1 MQEFGW
7 KKIEGFPLKQ
17 IILRKFTFCSEP
29 IFISNDLFTF
39 ECQQYRLIIMCPTGN
54 SDGYEKCNKFKLPS
68 TLWPTF
74 TTICNQNQIRI
85 VITFLNALQL
95 CDFNEI
101 FNASFIIIYCTFWFD
116 VIIALLN
123 FDLGRERV
131 FFFSILLFAYF
142 AVVQF
147 LRNILCTHILLLY
160 FCTIKLL
167 YFKLLYAFETYKANM
182 NELDFLEVAKCFFLW
197 MKFHT

>member
-1 MQEFGW
+1 M
-7 KKIEGFPLKQ
+7 
-17 IILRKFTFCSEP
+17 
-29 IFISNDLFTF
+29 
-39 ECQQYRLIIMCPTGN
+39 
-54 SDGYEKCNKFKLPS
+54 
-68 TLWPTF
+68 
-74 TTICNQNQIRI
+74 
-85 VITFLNALQL
+85 NALQL

-197 MKFHT
+197 LYDQNNHTYIQWRRYNFYEGGRKLEIKIMIPKQSCGCRVVSTMYETSFIIYTELLLNVKVEMK